1 MYQPYVSAGLNAGL
15 SAIALVLTFALSVS
29 ALAGGALLHRVE
41 HRRILWLS
49 IGVVGF
55 AAAAALTQ
63 AATLSSFYGE
73 ALRFRG
79 PAWPLLLAGA
89 CLLVLGAVSLTAV
102 LSERLRALS
111 LSLCALS
118 ATFCVSVSGAMIL
131 YAVNGDR
138 APALRSP
145 LLLSGALALG
155 VVAGALSLRIVHQL
169 REQRGSWLTPSRR
182 LLPACVIGAAIIA
195 LQYVA
200 LGALHLRDPQFNA
213 HITARGELVLLVG
226 AVMLLAVAAALAQ
239 SYVDRA
245 QADRLADL
253 TRVAYVLQALS
264 ADPNP
269 LQRLVDAAVE
279 LGGAHRAGV
288 LVEDGA
294 GSLKLLA
301 LSAGAEGPGD
311 WEAIRV
317 PLKDVGAFT
326 GGRRAFI
333 PDFQA
338 TECSP
343 ALREYVGPRAVLCEP
358 IRSGEKVAG
367 MLAVVFQT
375 RRHRPSPE
383 LAGLSELLA
392 ASGGWTIERGETLE
406 RLHDSTVLETRTRV
420 ACDLHDSVSQDIAAA
435 LTYTNLARSAF
446 GLARSAP
453 TTERLSELA
462 GFLDESEKQLRSTQ
476 RDMSG
481 LGQALRSRTGDTQGG
496 VLLSVAMAEA
506 AAAFQH
512 QMPGVAFTFSH
523 AGGER
528 EIAPE
533 VAGPVA
539 LLLREALHNIVKHA
553 RPSSVSVFLHVGE
566 DQLTVAVKDDGA
578 GFRQGE
584 VPSGH
589 LGLLGMHERAERLQ
603 GALEVISAPGQG
615 TSIVL
620 NVPLRRSREG
630 TEAPILAL

>member
-1 MYQPYVSAGLNAGL
+1 VYQPYVSAGLNAGL
-15 SAIALVLTFALSVS
+15 SAIALLLTFALCLS

-41 HRRILWLS
+41 HRRVLWLG
-49 IGVVGF
+49 IGAVGF
-55 AAAAALTQ
+55 AAAVALTQ
-63 AATLSSFYGE
+63 AATLSSFYGQ

-79 PAWPLLLAGA
+79 PVWPLLLAGA
-89 CLLVLGAVSLTAV
+89 CLLVLGAVCLTAV
-102 LSERLRALS
+102 LSERLRVLALS
-111 LSLCALS
+111 LSALS
-118 ATFCVSVSGAMIL
+118 ATFCVSVSGAMML

-155 VVAGALSLRIVHQL
+155 VVAATLSLRIVHQL
-169 REQRGSWLTPSRR
+169 REQRGFWLTPSRR
-182 LLPACVIGAAIIA
+182 LLPACVIGAAIID

-200 LGALHLRDPQFNA
+200 LGALALRGPQFNA

-264 ADPNP
+264 ADPHP

-301 LSAGAEGPGD
+301 LSAGAEEPGD

-317 PLKDVGAFT
+317 PLKDVGAFI

-338 TECSP
+338 AECST

-358 IRSGEKVAG
+358 IRAGGKVAG
-367 MLAVVFQT
+367 MLAVVCQT

-392 ASGGWTIERGETLE
+392 ASGGWTIERGEMLE
-406 RLHDSTVLETRTRV
+406 RLHDNNARETRTRV
-420 ACDLHDSVSQDIAAA
+420 ASDLHDFVIQDIAVA
-435 LTYTNLARSAF
+435 LTYTSLARSTF
-446 GLARSAP
+446 GLASSAP

-462 GFLDESEKQLRSTQ
+462 GFLDEFETHLHRTQ

-481 LGQALRSRTGDTQGG
+481 LVRALRSGAGDTQSG
-496 VLLSVAMAEA
+496 VLL
-506 AAAFQH
+506 
-512 QMPGVAFTFSH
+512 
-523 AGGER
+523 
-528 EIAPE
+528 
-533 VAGPVA
+533 
-539 LLLREALHNIVKHA
+539 
-553 RPSSVSVFLHVGE
+553 
-566 DQLTVAVKDDGA
+566 
-578 GFRQGE
+578 
-584 VPSGH
+584 
-589 LGLLGMHERAERLQ
+589 
-603 GALEVISAPGQG
+603 
-615 TSIVL
+615 
-620 NVPLRRSREG
+620 
-630 TEAPILAL
+630 